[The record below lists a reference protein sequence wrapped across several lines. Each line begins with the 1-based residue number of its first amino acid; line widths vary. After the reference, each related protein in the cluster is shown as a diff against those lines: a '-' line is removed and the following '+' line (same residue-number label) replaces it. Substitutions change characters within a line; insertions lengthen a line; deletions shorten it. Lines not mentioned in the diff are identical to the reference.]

1 MSEQKLFNELLIFVN
16 LYQHAKNEV
25 VSSTCS
31 GEMLDSELLQTEWI
45 RVFWPVSLEQHF
57 SQREDLYRNTANN
70 IHSHY
75 RGNSEEKY
83 LARFPNF

>member
-1 MSEQKLFNELLIFVN
+1 MQKMRLFHRLALE
-16 LYQHAKNEV
+16 K
-25 VSSTCS
+25 C
-31 GEMLDSELLQTEWI
+31 LQTEWI